1 MIPAEARAK
10 RIRKVMWVTFGFAM
24 LGYSAVSVL
33 ADPRYAAVV
42 AACAI
47 IPIGA
52 TAPTVIKGVLRGAG
66 LGLLAGVGIYAGL
79 TYGRKVEPEAL
90 RQITLKAILGT
101 MVLCAAVAAVFAFL
115 ARARRERIE
124 RQWRQ

>member
-1 MIPAEARAK
+1 MNPAEARGK
-10 RIRKVMWVTFGFAM
+10 RIRMVAWVTFGFAM
-24 LGYSAVSVL
+24 LGYSAVMML
-33 ADPRYAAVV
+33 GDARYAAVA

-52 TAPTVIKGVLRGAG
+52 TAPTVVKGVLRGAG

-79 TYGRKVEPEAL
+79 TFGRQVKPETL

-115 ARARRERIE
+115 ARARREKIE